1 MQNSH
6 YLVYKQL
13 LLLQAVGTKLSLRY
27 LRRFLDEPIMV
38 NARSFTTS
46 NKTKTKMKMVL
57 GNNNAQLT
65 SGWNEIVIKYNI
77 REGDIILFSF
87 NPKSYGRL
95 NLVIMGLPRLETTPM
110 MMPV

>member
-1 MQNSH
+1 
-6 YLVYKQL
+6 
-13 LLLQAVGTKLSLRY
+13 
-27 LRRFLDEPIMV
+27 
-38 NARSFTTS
+38 
-46 NKTKTKMKMVL
+46 
-57 GNNNAQLT
+57 LT

-95 NLVIMGLPRLETTPM
+95 NLVIMGLPRLEMTPM